1 MSNMQKNFE
10 KKSAL
15 RRIRMAS
22 GGAVQGPGGPREDKV
37 PAMLS
42 NGEYVLPAKTVQKL
56 GGPEELDELVRG
68 TNDGREPQRGLRHMA
83 AGGVIEIGPDGRPM
97 TNGVR
102 IPAGQNL
109 ATVPGEVARKLPGTQ
124 MATVPGQTARTIPP
138 VQPMSFDPREAAA
151 RNRAAFPTGAGAQ
164 SSVGATPTPTA
175 PTPAA
180 PVEAT
185 KPSALR
191 RLAGGA
197 GNLAKGLIGG
207 AAGAIGGMTG
217 AVQSYN
223 DMDNGYRDHFNKS
236 IGMGSDGRVGSGSA
250 SNGGVGP
257 YMTSVGADALRTM
270 GNVGNAITFGYAGK
284 LGQGISSAMNGGSFS
299 DGFSAPTERDAFL
312 AAKEPKPNVPQAP
325 GQDFGPP
332 TSLSNNPPQGRPTD
346 AAPSPRS
353 LAQSRFLS
361 EQGVDAATQASAPVK
376 LDINM
381 AKPNVTDEQGRVM
394 SEGITPKT
402 GLRNGTQPGQ
412 FVNLGSFMGPDNIY
426 GTSTKPGGR
435 INSFVGA
442 GDPNRQESQQTLDAV
457 AKLQSDLAADKLKD
471 AQKAEAENLA
481 RASAG
486 NSGAINARFDAM
498 ANKVAGSYSAKGKGN
513 ENKRLLEIENQRN
526 SALEADA
533 RNTTSIRGQTLQAQN
548 NSAENVLKGEQIK
561 AQSADRAATLHAQSA
576 PKPISALDAAKLADD
591 RAKTASDLEERN
603 VKDRTAA
610 VDKLISRRFPDANK
624 AGSPDGEKAIDYT
637 NFIAKQDPK
646 LVAAYTKG
654 NATEREE
661 ALATIDRL
669 FETREKTNARGSSSL
684 RGNTSLD
691 TVLPVGNARNVEFG
705 DYWGQ
710 GSLPWSN
717 LPRRAAAV
725 VGADAGK
732 VQQMS
737 NGQIVPLNDLT
748 NDDSSVISNGKNASK
763 VSALHQQRAMQAELE
778 AQARRK
784 QLESLIKKQ

>member
-109 ATVPGEVARKLPGTQ
+109 ATVPGEVAQKLPGTQ

-138 VQPMSFDPREAAA
+138 VQPMNFDPREAAA

-207 AAGAIGGMTG
+207 AAGAIGGLTG

-223 DMDNGYRDHFNKS
+223 DMDNGYRDGFNK
-236 IGMGSDGRVGSGSA
+236 
-250 SNGGVGP
+250 
-257 YMTSVGADALRTM
+257 SVGADTPLQTLGADTLRTL
-270 GNVGNAITFGYAGK
+270 GNVGNALTFGLAGK
-284 LGQGISSAMNGGSFS
+284 LGQGISSATNGGSFS

-361 EQGVDAATQASAPVK
+361 EQGVDAATQASAPVRGD
-376 LDINM
+376 L
-381 AKPNVTDEQGRVM
+381 R
-394 SEGITPKT
+394 SLKT
-402 GLRNGTQPGQ
+402 EPGK
-412 FVNLGSFMGPDNIY
+412 FANLGSFLGPDNIY

-526 SALEADA
+526 NALEADA

-561 AQSADRAATLHAQSA
+561 AQSADRAATLRAQST
-576 PKPISALDAAKLADD
+576 PKPIDPLKAAEFAAGRTDQARKNEETGDASVQKSVAD
-591 RAKTASDLEERN
+591 S
-603 VKDRTAA
+603 
-610 VDKLISRRFPDANK
+610 ISRRFPN
-624 AGSPDGEKAIDYT
+624 
-637 NFIAKQDPK
+637 AKDDPIQAAQAEQLAAFMRSAPLEVLARIRSQDP
-646 LVAAYTKG
+646 
-654 NATEREE
+654 TEREAGIQLGMNLFDQAQKANAYQADTFRGISTSAP
-661 ALATIDRL
+661 ALAKGESRQAQLGD
-669 FETREKTNARGSSSL
+669 F
-684 RGNTSLD
+684 
-691 TVLPVGNARNVEFG
+691 VGP
-705 DYWGQ
+705 
-710 GSLPWSN
+710 GSLPISN
-717 LPRRAAAV
+717 ILRIPAGAV
-725 VGADAGK
+725 GMDYGQVQRLDSGAT
-732 VQQMS
+732 
-737 NGQIVPLNDLT
+737 VPLSLLT
-748 NDDSSVISNGKNASK
+748 DDDNGTKNASK
-763 VSALHQQRAMQAELE
+763 VSALQQQRELQRINEERARIEKLKQE
-778 AQARRK
+778 A
-784 QLESLIKKQ
+784 KK